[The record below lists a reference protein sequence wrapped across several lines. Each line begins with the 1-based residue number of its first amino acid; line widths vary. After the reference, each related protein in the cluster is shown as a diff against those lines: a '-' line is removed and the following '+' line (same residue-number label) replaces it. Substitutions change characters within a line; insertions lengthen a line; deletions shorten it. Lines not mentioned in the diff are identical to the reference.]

1 MSNSRYTIQPQSF
14 QKINSQLLYISISRY
29 EGDWQSIPHTHHFA
43 ELIYVVGGQ
52 GDFRSGNRKQP
63 VSAGDLIIVSPNV
76 EHTEVSYPAD
86 PLEYFVLG
94 IDGVTFQNTGNEEG
108 SSIYNYKKDNAVLS
122 LLHLLLAEAEEEREG
137 CSLACQNLLE
147 VLLIHILRMQKLVP
161 FPYTATKMTKE
172 CGLIKRYLDSNYAD
186 TITLESL
193 ASLAHMNKYYLVH
206 AFTKYTGLSPINY
219 LNTRRLQVSR
229 ELLSATN
236 HSISQVASLSG
247 FSSQSYFTQAFKKES
262 GISPSQYRRFGGK
275 ALSQ

>member
-1 MSNSRYTIQPQSF
+1 MGNSRYTIHPQSF

-29 EGDWQSIPHTHHFA
+29 EGDWQSIPHTHHFT

-52 GDFRSGNRKQP
+52 GDFRTGNNKQP
-63 VSAGDLIIVSPNV
+63 VSANDLIIVPPNV
-76 EHTEVSYPAD
+76 EHTEVSYPAS

-94 IDGVTFQNTGNEEG
+94 IDGVTFRNTGDEDG
-108 SSIYNYKKDNAVLS
+108 SSIYNYKEEDSILS
-122 LLHLLLAEAEEEREG
+122 ILHLLLKEAQEEKEG
-137 CSLACQNLLE
+137 CSFACQNLLE
-147 VLLIHILRMQKLVP
+147 VLLIHIVRMQKLVP
-161 FPYTATKMTKE
+161 LPYTAKRMTKE

-186 TITLESL
+186 AITLEHL

-206 AFTKYTGLSPINY
+206 AFTKYTGLSPISY

-247 FSSQSYFTQAFKKES
+247 FSSQSYFTQAFKRES
-262 GISPSQYRRFGGK
+262 GISPSQYRRSGPK
-275 ALSQ
+275 NPL